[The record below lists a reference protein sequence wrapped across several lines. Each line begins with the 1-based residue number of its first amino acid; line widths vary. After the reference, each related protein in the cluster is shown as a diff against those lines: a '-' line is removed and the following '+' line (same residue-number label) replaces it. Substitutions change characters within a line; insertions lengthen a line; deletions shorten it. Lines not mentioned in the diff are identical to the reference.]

1 MAKRLLDYDP
11 LTKTKTWH
19 HYDHATGK
27 TNLEEEQ
34 DFSAIIAN
42 NKRLANDS
50 SYAARGK
57 KADYYHIASIPN
69 SVIVMI
75 KQKHN
80 IDVNRNEDL
89 PRLEKLLMSN
99 EYKYLRTCNK
109 I

>member
-27 TNLEEEQ
+27 TYLEEEQ
-34 DFSAIIAN
+34 DFRAIIAN

-57 KADYYHIASIPN
+57 KADYYHIATIPN
-69 SVIVMI
+69 TVIAMI
-75 KQKHN
+75 KQKYH
-80 IDVNRNEDL
+80 IDAFKNEDL
-89 PRLEKLLMSN
+89 PRLEKLLMTN
-99 EYKYLRTCNK
+99 EFKFLRTCDR